1 MSDAQAYAIIF
12 QWSAIVLLLVGCLA
26 VKALGAWRRARH
38 QARRNAQLDSF
49 MERMR
54 EISREQ
60 LDAYAR
66 NFEK

>member
-1 MSDAQAYAIIF
+1 MTDAQAYAIIF
-12 QWSAIVLLLVGCLA
+12 QWSAIVLLLVGYIA
-26 VKALGAWRRARH
+26 VQALGAWRRARH
-38 QARRNAQLDSF
+38 QARRNVRLDSF

-54 EISREQ
+54 QISREQ